1 MNKKYSKK
9 VLYGTPAR
17 TFRGEDTEV
26 AFLIGGI
33 GTGNYS
39 IGSRGEMK
47 DWEIFGTAGKGNY
60 LPNTFFCIRCASE
73 GNARVLALESK
84 MQPPFSKSHGFKD
97 YEVGGIPR
105 FEKSEF
111 VGEYPFC
118 KVILTDSRLPLRVE
132 LEAFNPM
139 IPLNS
144 KDSSIP
150 VGIMRYRVFNLS
162 DKAQEV
168 SVAGSLANFSALKKY
183 ERKTWDY
190 YDVKDKPKNT
200 YVEGESVRGLFY
212 EPKTIAPDSTEYASM
227 ALTTPMHDITY
238 KRMWLNGGW
247 WDGLQDM
254 MDDFSADGDLNAES
268 HYTAKDAE
276 NDDSVMGSLCAKR
289 VIPAGESAL
298 FEFYISWHFPYR
310 ADSWSEEMYE
320 NEVLKKAADGDGKI
334 IKKRKYYATVWRDA
348 WEVAEYV
355 GRNFPRLY
363 GDTKNFHDAFF
374 SSTMP
379 SYVLDAVSATMTVLR
394 SPTCFRL
401 EDGTLMAWEG
411 CFRDEGCCEGNC
423 THVFNYAQTTAF
435 LYPDLER
442 SMRRVEYLVE
452 TRPDGKQN
460 FRSYQMFYG
469 MGGQE
474 HVPAADGQLGTFI
487 RFYRDWMISG
497 DDDFLRELWPKVKST
512 LDFAFTYWD
521 TDGDCVPDGSQFNTY
536 DIAFTGPNAMISGL
550 FFGALKA
557 AERICEYLGDEK
569 EAKRYAEA
577 FRKGSRK
584 ADKLLFNGEYYDQKT
599 DDVDE
604 YRYQYGNG
612 CLSDQLFG
620 QTLAHIAGLGYVFPQ
635 AHVKKSLRSI
645 FNYNFRK
652 GFADHM
658 NLQRTYALNDE
669 HGLVLC
675 SWPYGGRP
683 KIPFPYSDEVWTGI
697 EYQVAANLIYEG
709 FIDEGLTLVKAV
721 RDRHDG
727 IRRNPFN
734 EVECGYHYY
743 RSMASFG
750 VFLALSGYR
759 YDLPHGEISFDP
771 KINADNFSSFFIN
784 GKAWGVYTRKKN
796 ADGETE
802 ETTKVLYGDLGDIKV
817 NGRR

>member
-1 MNKKYSKK
+1 M
-9 VLYGTPAR
+9 
-17 TFRGEDTEV
+17 
-26 AFLIGGI
+26 
-33 GTGNYS
+33 
-39 IGSRGEMK
+39 
-47 DWEIFGTAGKGNY
+47 
-60 LPNTFFCIRCASE
+60 
-73 GNARVLALESK
+73 
-84 MQPPFSKSHGFKD
+84 
-97 YEVGGIPR
+97 
-105 FEKSEF
+105 
-111 VGEYPFC
+111 
-118 KVILTDSRLPLRVE
+118 
-132 LEAFNPM
+132 
-139 IPLNS
+139 
-144 KDSSIP
+144 
-150 VGIMRYRVFNLS
+150 
-162 DKAQEV
+162 
-168 SVAGSLANFSALKKY
+168 
-183 ERKTWDY
+183 
-190 YDVKDKPKNT
+190 
-200 YVEGESVRGLFY
+200 
-212 EPKTIAPDSTEYASM
+212 
-227 ALTTPMHDITY
+227 
-238 KRMWLNGGW
+238 
-247 WDGLQDM
+247 
-254 MDDFSADGDLNAES
+254 
-268 HYTAKDAE
+268 
-276 NDDSVMGSLCAKR
+276 
-289 VIPAGESAL
+289 
-298 FEFYISWHFPYR
+298 
-310 ADSWSEEMYE
+310 
-320 NEVLKKAADGDGKI
+320 
-334 IKKRKYYATVWRDA
+334 
-348 WEVAEYV
+348 
-355 GRNFPRLY
+355 
-363 GDTKNFHDAFF
+363 
-374 SSTMP
+374 
-379 SYVLDAVSATMTVLR
+379 
-394 SPTCFRL
+394 
-401 EDGTLMAWEG
+401 
-411 CFRDEGCCEGNC
+411 
-423 THVFNYAQTTAF
+423 
-435 LYPDLER
+435 
-442 SMRRVEYLVE
+442 
-452 TRPDGKQN
+452 
-460 FRSYQMFYG
+460 
-469 MGGQE
+469 
-474 HVPAADGQLGTFI
+474 
-487 RFYRDWMISG
+487 
-497 DDDFLRELWPKVKST
+497 
-512 LDFAFTYWD
+512 
-521 TDGDCVPDGSQFNTY
+521 PDGSQFNTY

-557 AERICEYLGDEK
+557 AERICKYLGDEK

-577 FRKGSRK
+577 FRKGSQK

>member
-1 MNKKYSKK
+1 MDKTYSKK
-9 VLYGTPAR
+9 TLYGGRSVR
-17 TFRGEDTEV
+17 TFRGEDTQT

-60 LPNTFFCIRCASE
+60 LPNTFFCLRWKTPSQM
-73 GNARVLALESK
+73 RVLALESR
-84 MQPPFSKSHGFKD
+84 MQPPFANSHGYKD

-118 KVILTDSRLPLRVE
+118 KVTLTDRRLPLRVE

-150 VGIMRYRVFNLS
+150 VGIMRYRVTNTGTE
-162 DKAQEV
+162 DAEV
-168 SVAGSLANFSALKKY
+168 SVAGSLANFSVLKKY
-183 ERKTWDY
+183 DRRTWEY
-190 YDVKDKPKNT
+190 YQTKDDPKNT
-200 YVEGESVRGLFY
+200 YIEGERVRGLFY
-212 EPKTIAPDSTEYASM
+212 EPKTIGKDSTDYASM
-227 ALTTPMHDITY
+227 ALTTPMHGATY

-254 MDDFSADGDLNAES
+254 MDDFTADGELEAES
-268 HYTAKDAE
+268 FYTAQDAE
-276 NDDSVMGSLCAKR
+276 NSDSNMGSLCLKR
-289 VIPAGESAL
+289 KIAAGESEL

-310 ADSWSEEMYE
+310 VDSWSEEMYE
-320 NEVLKKAADGDGKI
+320 NEVLKKHPGSEV
-334 IKKRKYYATVWRDA
+334 IKKRKYYATVWKDA
-348 WEVAEYV
+348 WDVAEYV
-355 GRNFPRLY
+355 GKNFERLY
-363 GDTKNFHDAFF
+363 GDTKKFHDAFF

-379 SYVLDAVSATMTVLR
+379 GYVLEAVSATMTVLR

-442 SMRRVEYLVE
+442 SMRRVEYFVE

-469 MGGQE
+469 MEGQD
-474 HVPAADGQLGTFI
+474 HRPAADGQLGTVI
-487 RFYRDWMISG
+487 RFYRDWLICG
-497 DDDFLRELWPKVKST
+497 DEDFLRTFWPKVKST
-512 LDFAFTYWD
+512 LDFAFSYWD
-521 TDGDCVPDGSQFNTY
+521 KDGDFVLDSDQFNTY
-536 DIAFTGPNAMISGL
+536 DIAFEGPNSMVGSL
-550 FFGALKA
+550 FLGALKA
-557 AERICEYLGDEK
+557 AEKICAHLGDREN
-569 EAKRYAEA
+569 ERRYAEA
-577 FRKGSRK
+577 FRKGSRRL
-584 ADKLLFNGEYYDQKT
+584 DKMLFNGEYYEQKT
-599 DDVDE
+599 EDVDRV
-604 YRYQYGNG
+604 RYQYGKG

-620 QTLAHIAGLGYVFPQ
+620 QTLAHVAGLGHVLPA
-635 AHVKKSLRSI
+635 AHVKKGLRSI
-645 FNYNFRK
+645 FRYNFRK

-675 SWPYGGRP
+675 SWPHGGRP

-709 FIDEGLTLVKAV
+709 LTDEGLTLVRAA

-727 IRRNPFN
+727 VRRNPFN

-750 VFLALSGYR
+750 VYLALAGYR
-759 YDLPHGEISFDP
+759 CDLPHGQIFFDP
-771 KINADNFSSFFIN
+771 KINADDFSCFFIH
-784 GKAWGVYTRKKN
+784 GKGWGIYTRKKGE
-796 ADGETE
+796 DGRVEEKTE
-802 ETTKVLYGDLGDIKV
+802 ILYGEAGEIKV
-817 NGRR
+817 NGR

>member
-1 MNKKYSKK
+1 MNKKYGKK
-9 VLYGTPAR
+9 VLYGGAPLR
-17 TFRGEDTEV
+17 TFHGEDTQA

-60 LPNTFFCIRCASE
+60 LPNTFFCVRCVVD
-73 GNARVLALESK
+73 GVPRILALESR
-84 MQPPFSKSHGFKD
+84 MQPPFANSHGFKD
-97 YEVGGIPR
+97 YEFGGIPR
-105 FEKSEF
+105 FEKSEWK
-111 VGEYPFC
+111 GEYPFC
-118 KVILTDSRLPLRVE
+118 KVVLSGGIPLRVE

-150 VGIMRYRVFNLS
+150 VGIMRYRVFNLG
-162 DKAQEV
+162 DAPQEV

-183 ERKTWDY
+183 ERRTWDY
-190 YDVKDKPKNT
+190 YDVKDGPKNT
-200 YVEGESVRGLFY
+200 YIEGENVRGLFY
-212 EPKTIAPDSTEYASM
+212 EPKTILPESEDYASM
-227 ALTTPMHDITY
+227 ALTTPMRGVTY

-254 MDDFSADGDLNAES
+254 MDDLADDGALEAES

-276 NDDSVMGSLCAKR
+276 NDDSVMGSLCVKR
-289 VIPAGESAL
+289 VIPAGGSAL

-310 ADSWSEEMYE
+310 VDSWSEEMYE
-320 NEVLKKAADGDGKI
+320 NEILKKGVTREI
-334 IKKRKYYATVWRDA
+334 VKKKKYYATIWRDA
-348 WEVAEYV
+348 WDVAEYV
-355 GRNFPRLY
+355 GKNFTRLY
-363 GDTKNFHDAFF
+363 EDTKKFHDAFF

-379 SYVLDAVSATMTVLR
+379 AYVLDAVSATMTVLR

-423 THVFNYAQTTAF
+423 THVFNYAQTVAF

-442 SMRRVEYLVE
+442 TMRRVEYLVE

-469 MGGQE
+469 LGGQE

-487 RFYRDWMISG
+487 RFYRDWLISG
-497 DDDFLRELWPKVKST
+497 DDAFLRELWPKAKST
-512 LDFAFTYWD
+512 LDFAFSYWD
-521 TDGDCVPDGSQFNTY
+521 TDGDFVPDGVQFNTY
-536 DIAFTGPNAMISGL
+536 DIAFRGQNAMIGSL

-557 AERICEYLGDEK
+557 AEKICEYLGDHK
-569 EAKRYAEA
+569 EAERYAEA
-577 FRKGSRK
+577 FRKGSAR
-584 ADKLLFNGEYYDQKT
+584 ADKLLFNGEYYEQNIADA
-599 DDVDE
+599 DE
-604 YRYQYGNG
+604 YRYQFGKG

-620 QTLAHIAGLGYVFPQ
+620 QTLAHIAGLGYVFPK

-645 FNYNFRK
+645 FKYNFRR
-652 GFADHM
+652 GFSEHM
-658 NLQRTYALNDE
+658 NLQRTYALNGE

-675 SWPYGGRP
+675 SWPHGGRP

-709 FIDEGLTLVKAV
+709 LTDEGLTLVKAV

-750 VFLALSGYR
+750 VYLALSGFHC
-759 YDLPHGEISFDP
+759 DLPHGEISFDP
-771 KINADNFSSFFIN
+771 KIDADDFSCFFIC
-784 GKAWGVYTRKKN
+784 GKGWGVYKRKKN
-796 ADGETE
+796 AAGETE
-802 ETTKVLYGDLGDIKV
+802 ESVQVLYGDLGDVKV
-817 NGRR
+817 NGKSR